1 MRSPEG
7 EKRNKTKDKVLVV
20 VISLVSFFFPMGI
33 RRVKKNWQQSPV
45 LVVVTEEKGNYS
57 VTKMG
62 EIGGTSGRAGKKRKL
77 QGFISTK
84 VASKFGGGGGG
95 GGSERVGEK
104 KRQSFK
110 DFEAWGG
117 GGGEEE

>member
-1 MRSPEG
+1 MRSTAG
-7 EKRNKTKDKVLVV
+7 EKRNKTKDKVVV
-20 VISLVSFFFPMGI
+20 VISLVSFFPMGT
-33 RRVKKNWQQSPV
+33 RRVKKNWQQSAV

-62 EIGGTSGRAGKKRKL
+62 KIGGTSGRAGKKRKL

-84 VASKFGGGGGG
+84 VASRFGGGGGG

-104 KRQSFK
+104 KRQASRIS
-110 DFEAWGG
+110 
-117 GGGEEE
+117 